1 LILRIFFP
9 RIEISNIG
17 RVPARGPV
25 ILVVN
30 HPNGLID
37 PLFLLC
43 LSPRPVSFLAKAP
56 LFDMP
61 VIGWFVKTLGSIPVY
76 RRQDEGRLGGR
87 GRRRRRAGAG
97 QDERPDRQRGG
108 DRRWQFAANNPGHGR
123 AKDDADGWNIRRGQD
138 AHHVGDLPQPNG
150 HGDAAGA
157 FEKAVERHTPWRV
170 PPGIN
175 HSDASMLARR

>member
-1 LILRIFFP
+1 MPDAVASVEQHGPEAGEHNECHFHLQ
-9 RIEISNIG
+9 IEAEYEDGDGDERHG
-17 RVPARGPV
+17 RNWPNELSDHARGCVRPARETEQKSHRGARDAG
-25 ILVVN
+25 N
-30 HPNGLID
+30 EQANS
-37 PLFLLC
+37 PL
-43 LSPRPVSFLAKAP
+43 
-56 LFDMP
+56 
-61 VIGWFVKTLGSIPVY
+61 
-76 RRQDEGRLGGR
+76 
-87 GRRRRRAGAG
+87 
-97 QDERPDRQRGG
+97 RQRAG
-108 DRRWQFAANNPGHGR
+108 DRRRQLAASNPGHGR